1 MNAVSTVVLTH
12 NKVELAL
19 HTLRAADGP
28 NLLLLHGLGEAS
40 PTTVPRWAGCWT
52 GAVHALDFTGHGSS
66 TVPVGGGYTAEMLM
80 ADADMAIAHLGS
92 ATIVGRGLGAYI
104 GLLIGGARAD
114 QVGGVVLADGPGIS
128 GGATTPTSQPV
139 VTADAVDSTPDPYAI
154 IELGRDLRP
163 PDYATTFVRLAN
175 EGSDLPEP
183 ITVTAKFRPRWLRAV
198 VDEPGVREA
207 PSIADALSR
216 YA

>member
-1 MNAVSTVVLTH
+1 MSTTFLTH

-40 PTTVPRWAGCWT
+40 PDAVPRFAQCWP
-52 GAVHALDFTGHGSS
+52 GAVHALDFTGHGASGL
-66 TVPVGGGYTAEMLM
+66 PIGGGYTAEMLL
-80 ADADMAIAHLGS
+80 ADADMAVRELGHV
-92 ATIVGRGLGAYI
+92 TVVGRGLGAYI
-104 GLLIGGARAD
+104 GLLIGGARATA
-114 QVGGVVLADGPGIS
+114 VRGVVLADGPGMS
-128 GGATTPTSQPV
+128 GGPTSPTSQPV

-154 IELGRDLRP
+154 LELGRDLRP

-175 EGSDLPEP
+175 EGSGLDEP

-198 VDEPGVREA
+198 VDEPGVREM
-207 PSIADALSR
+207 SSLTDALAR